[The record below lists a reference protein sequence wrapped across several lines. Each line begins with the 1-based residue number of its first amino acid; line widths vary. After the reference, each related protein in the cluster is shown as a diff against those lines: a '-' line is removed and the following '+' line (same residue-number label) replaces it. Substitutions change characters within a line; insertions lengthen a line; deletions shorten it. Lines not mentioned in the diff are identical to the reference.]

1 LTRVDSLLQ
10 WIADKDT
17 TERGDEMTIPM
28 VTSDCMLA
36 VADKCMSTKMPVFGT
51 EILDE
56 LMKDQ
61 PHLLKVISFM
71 LTELVAKDKDE
82 EVAAWDAVTT
92 MCVIGVVFKAIKAQV
107 EADEMASLFSEEG
120 EVA

>member
-1 LTRVDSLLQ
+1 
-10 WIADKDT
+10 
-17 TERGDEMTIPM
+17 MTIPM

-36 VADKCMSTKMPVFGT
+36 VADKCMRTDMPVFGT

-82 EVAAWDAVTT
+82 EVAAWDAVAT